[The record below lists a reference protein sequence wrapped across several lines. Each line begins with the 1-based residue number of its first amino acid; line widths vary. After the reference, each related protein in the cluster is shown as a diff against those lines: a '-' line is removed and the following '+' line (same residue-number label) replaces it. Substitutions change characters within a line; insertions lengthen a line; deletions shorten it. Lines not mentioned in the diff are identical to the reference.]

1 MTVPVDLV
9 DPTAL
14 RDPVEEFFR
23 QGGIDVTVNEQ
34 EGISAKQ
41 VTAIAVALGAS
52 FLVYRALMHNELDN
66 SIPPQT
72 KGEGMKL
79 LERAFYRVAPL
90 WARAA
95 LPAAVAA
102 YQLGSYDVRT
112 ISQVELETLANA
124 YVKSLGQYMHKT
136 SAEAMLDGFQAQMNA
151 RWSAELAWQR
161 SVAGYGLDGPGT
173 KAYVTALS
181 EGIKSGYIP
190 DPIPQ
195 ASVKMVETALG
206 MRAKRFGDTEAWSSI
221 QTARNVVWM
230 AQEVSGD
237 LPLGMRKRW
246 YTAHDERVC
255 VVCGPLHQRVIPLK
269 SKFHA
274 NNGEKFYAPGVH
286 PNCRCRIELVYPEG
300 YSNSLE
306 ELITKARPGDP
317 YNRDRDGQFA
327 SRESRGW
334 TYREATGD
342 KERHDSAPHRA
353 RQTELA
359 PQKPRVML
367 RTMVDT
373 EQETKPREKSV
384 FETDA
389 EASVFSAPSEQTVF
403 SSQSVFSPAAQR
415 VRQKVRAEAQPQT
428 NTVVYYVMR
437 TKSGTEIPV
446 SSPPPPTDP
455 NGGPPRTPDPES
467 IGPLSFSLEAA
478 VANDMDWRDRDG
490 NRKPLTEDDNGI
502 PFAPDYGDTVEFS
515 SRWEEDGVLSIDYG
529 ILGLANLQQQ
539 IDDSLFEERR
549 RLGGNNNDSYY
560 SNDYDYN
567 SGEESDGSSV
577 DDDFNIMTVFVIND
591 AVGFKGD
598 GSQVPIGQYI
608 VTDIEE
614 RDPSR
619 MDRAA
624 GATLVRVVTLEY
636 MNHEPPSQ

>member
-14 RDPVEEFFR
+14 KDPVEEFFR

-66 SIPPQT
+66 ALPPQT

-124 YVKSLGQYMHKT
+124 YVKSLGEYMHKT

-181 EGIKSGYIP
+181 EGIKVGYIP

-317 YNRDRDGQFA
+317 YNRDRDGQFS

-334 TYREATGD
+334 TYREAADDQEKHPT
-342 KERHDSAPHRA
+342 APRRA
-353 RQTELA
+353 RQTEFA

-373 EQETKPREKSV
+373 EQETKPEEKTGTE
-384 FETDA
+384 FGT
-389 EASVFSAPSEQTVF
+389 SAATEFGTSGGGSDFGGGSGGTSF
-403 SSQSVFSPAAQR
+403 GLAAQR
-415 VRQKVRAEAQPQT
+415 VRQRTRAEAAPQT
-428 NTVVYYVMR
+428 NTVVYYVTQ
-437 TKSGTEIPV
+437 TKSGQKLDLGL
-446 SSPPPPTDP
+446 PPPPVDP
-455 NGGPPRTPDPES
+455 GGGKPPLPEPEPIGFLGFSLDNAQDNALEVRRGTEKVSLEDYDPEL
-467 IGPLSFSLEAA
+467 GDTFSFSRS
-478 VANDMDWRDRDG
+478 W
-490 NRKPLTEDDNGI
+490 TEEHGYLFD
-502 PFAPDYGDTVEFS
+502 F
-515 SRWEEDGVLSIDYG
+515 G
-529 ILGLANLQQQ
+529 ILGPVSPALQMENADWEEARRNSSRDLPEAYYGQHTYDD
-539 IDDSLFEERR
+539 IDDSSF
-549 RLGGNNNDSYY
+549 GGKTAVTFYM
-560 SNDYDYN
+560 
-567 SGEESDGSSV
+567 E
-577 DDDFNIMTVFVIND
+577 D
-591 AVGFKGD
+591 AIGFKGEED
-598 GSQVPIGQYI
+598 RVPVGHYKVVDVEDLEPTPEQSAVGI
-608 VTDIEE
+608 
-614 RDPSR
+614 
-619 MDRAA
+619 
-624 GATLVRVVTLEY
+624 TLRKRVALEY
-636 MNHEPPSQ
+636 FSHEDWQVK